1 MNDLI
6 RRRTQA
12 GLPGDGSFGET
23 TDLVWDPTT
32 KDSMEEREKGMDMN
46 KIVEALVDMIPPRQV
61 DVEVQVSL
69 RRRWCWVKTKRS
81 VSLFQCFNVAG

>member
-69 RRRWCWVKTKRS
+69 RRRWCWVKRS
-81 VSLFQCFNVAG
+81 VVCRCFNVAG